1 MKNKL
6 SKSKKAEREFQN
18 NKIVALNKFFMRNIV
33 IQTLLLFFLYTIS
46 IIFLFVLIRTAD
58 IDNSLKISLISMI
71 ATFILTTSK
80 GMLEKI
86 IMIIKFLISL
96 LGEEQRG
103 LNKSMGIQI
112 DKIDFDSPDSH
123 DSSAWC

>member
-1 MKNKL
+1 MKSKL
-6 SKSKKAEREFQN
+6 SILKKADREFQN
-18 NKIVALNKFFMRNIV
+18 NKIVALNKFFMRNII

-46 IIFLFVLIRTAD
+46 IIFLIVLIKTAD

-112 DKIDFDSPDSH
+112 DKIDFDNPDSH
-123 DSSAWC
+123 ESSS

>member
-6 SKSKKAEREFQN
+6 SKTKKADREFQN
-18 NKIVALNKFFMRNIV
+18 NKIVLLNKFFMRSI
-33 IQTLLLFFLYTIS
+33 ILQSILLLIIYTLS
-46 IIFLFVLIRTAD
+46 VIFLLILIRSSS

-71 ATFILTTSK
+71 ATFILTSSK

-86 IMIIKFLISL
+86 IIIIKFLISL

-103 LNKSMGIQI
+103 LNKSMGVQI
-112 DKIDFDSPDSH
+112 DKIDFDNPDSH
-123 DSSAWC
+123 DTSS

>member
-6 SKSKKAEREFQN
+6 SKLKKADREFQN

-112 DKIDFDSPDSH
+112 DKIDFDNPDSH
-123 DSSAWC
+123 ESSS

>member
-6 SKSKKAEREFQN
+6 SKLKKADREFQN

-58 IDNSLKISLISMI
+58 MI

-123 DSSAWC
+123 DSSS

>member
-86 IMIIKFLISL
+86 IMIIKFLIPL

-123 DSSAWC
+123 DSSS

>member
-6 SKSKKAEREFQN
+6 SKTKKADREFQN
-18 NKIVALNKFFMRNIV
+18 NKIILLNKFFMRNII
-33 IQTLLLFFLYTIS
+33 IQTILLFLIYTIS
-46 IIFLFVLIRTAD
+46 IVFLLILIRSSN

-71 ATFILTTSK
+71 ATFILTSSK

-86 IMIIKFLISL
+86 IIIIKFLISL

-103 LNKSMGIQI
+103 LNKSMGVQI
-112 DKIDFDSPDSH
+112 DKIDFDTPDSH
-123 DSSAWC
+123 DSSS

>member
-96 LGEEQRG
+96 L
-103 LNKSMGIQI
+103 
-112 DKIDFDSPDSH
+112 
-123 DSSAWC
+123 C

>member
-123 DSSAWC
+123 DSSS

>member
-6 SKSKKAEREFQN
+6 SKLKKADREFQN

-80 GMLEKI
+80 GMIEKI
-86 IMIIKFLISL
+86 IINIKFIISL
-96 LGEEQRG
+96 INEEQRS

-123 DSSAWC
+123 DSSS

>member
-6 SKSKKAEREFQN
+6 SKLKKADREFQN

-123 DSSAWC
+123 DSSS

>member
-123 DSSAWC
+123 DSSSWC

>member
-1 MKNKL
+1 M
-6 SKSKKAEREFQN
+6 
-18 NKIVALNKFFMRNIV
+18 
-33 IQTLLLFFLYTIS
+33 
-46 IIFLFVLIRTAD
+46 LIRTAD

-123 DSSAWC
+123 DSSS

>member
-1 MKNKL
+1 MKSKL
-6 SKSKKAEREFQN
+6 SKLKKADREFQN
-18 NKIVALNKFFMRNIV
+18 NKIVALNKFFMRNII
-33 IQTLLLFFLYTIS
+33 IQTLLLFFLYTVS
-46 IIFLFVLIRTAD
+46 IIFLIVLIKTAD

-112 DKIDFDSPDSH
+112 DKIDFDNPDSH
-123 DSSAWC
+123 ESSS

>member
-6 SKSKKAEREFQN
+6 SKLKKADREFQN

-58 IDNSLKISLISMI
+58 IDNSLKISLIS
-71 ATFILTTSK
+71 
-80 GMLEKI
+80 
-86 IMIIKFLISL
+86 L

-123 DSSAWC
+123 DSSSWC